1 MNKSNSIITTK
12 PCRPGMNSPI
22 MSMGQKHFH
31 NLHRLIKSIQVDI
44 TTTGA
49 FDQIANLVVITSGLL
64 VTILSSSPVIIDD
77 DEVGGLVSIAWS
89 QDCNTFLGLTG
100 IQLHYH
106 CIQ

>member
-31 NLHRLIKSIQVDI
+31 NLHPFNQVHQVDI

-49 FDQIANLVVITSGLL
+49 FDQIANL
-64 VTILSSSPVIIDD
+64 
-77 DEVGGLVSIAWS
+77 E
-89 QDCNTFLGLTG
+89 
-100 IQLHYH
+100 
-106 CIQ
+106 